1 MSIAGSIKQK
11 IIEHLNIL
19 QEAETLAQV
28 IVEKGGAQNMFDRD
42 LLSFPVA
49 ILLPG
54 TAEGA
59 TETNQQNLYTYAFDI
74 AIVMKSDNI
83 ASPTAVEDL
92 LEAIVQEFNDDFTL
106 GGTAEGAVEPT
117 SSSPAAVESSGQTY
131 TVFVVTIKAKALLTF
146 NIQS

>member
-1 MSIAGSIKQK
+1 MSVIGNIKQK
-11 IIEHLNIL
+11 IIDHLNAL
-19 QEAETLAQV
+19 QTATTLGQV
-28 IVEKGGAQNMFDRD
+28 IVEQAGPTSMFNRD
-42 LLSFPVA
+42 FLQFPVA

-59 TETNQQNLYTYAFDI
+59 SESNQQNLYTYSFDI
-74 AIVMKSDNI
+74 AVVMKSDNI
-83 ASPTAVEDL
+83 SSNTAVEDL

-106 GGTAEGAVEPT
+106 AGTAEGGVDPT

-131 TVFVVTIKAKALLTF
+131 TVFVVTLKAKALLTF